1 MLRGNAIVIDFETPL
16 IDITS
21 SYFNINFVEKRNNL
35 QVEGVSGRVELV
47 FEEFVTQYKR
57 QKCLFVALQKNFA

>member
-21 SYFNINFVEKRNNL
+21 SYFNIYFVEKRNNL
-35 QVEGVSGRVELV
+35 QAEGVSGRVELV
-47 FEEFVTQYKR
+47 FEEIFTQYKR
-57 QKCLFVALQKNFA
+57 LKCLFVALQKNFA